1 MALFWWVCCHL
12 DGKCLFEIKMLDW
25 KCHHD
30 FSNREG
36 PGGGV
41 HILLTRSSLRLF
53 SRHQGLTIKPLVKW
67 LKVPRATNR
76 KPTINEEIHE
86 RVTSFS
92 SPFPL
97 LLHLL
102 HAALLINVLSP
113 GLRPH
118 SDCGGGHRRTAGISP
133 LERQVSVP
141 DITAMLQQ
149 HQRKLQCFI
158 PVALSEL
165 RWEQFDKNYLSK
177 LLLRKS
183 VYRKSELWEAYQK
196 INIRDAISVIDQVG
210 KTIQALLTLSV
221 KKESSQQVLHCHIER
236 VLKRVSFTSIVVLYQ

>member
-1 MALFWWVCCHL
+1 
-12 DGKCLFEIKMLDW
+12 MLDW

-102 HAALLINVLSP
+102 HVALLINVLSP

-149 HQRKLQCFI
+149 HQRKLQRQS
-158 PVALSEL
+158 VS
-165 RWEQFDKNYLSK
+165 YLSPC
-177 LLLRKS
+177 LS
-183 VYRKSELWEAYQK
+183 SGG
-196 INIRDAISVIDQVG
+196 SS
-210 KTIQALLTLSV
+210 LT
-221 KKESSQQVLHCHIER
+221 R
-236 VLKRVSFTSIVVLYQ
+236 TT

>member
-1 MALFWWVCCHL
+1 MYKKKHQKAKTLLQGSGIFRKAKENSTKSSITGESGAGKSTFNGFRRVYSEDRWLWF
-12 DGKCLFEIKMLDW
+12 GGFAKCLFEIKMLDW

-102 HAALLINVLSP
+102 H
-113 GLRPH
+113 LRPSH
-118 SDCGGGHRRTAGISP
+118 
-133 LERQVSVP
+133 
-141 DITAMLQQ
+141 
-149 HQRKLQCFI
+149 
-158 PVALSEL
+158 
-165 RWEQFDKNYLSK
+165 
-177 LLLRKS
+177 
-183 VYRKSELWEAYQK
+183 
-196 INIRDAISVIDQVG
+196 
-210 KTIQALLTLSV
+210 
-221 KKESSQQVLHCHIER
+221 
-236 VLKRVSFTSIVVLYQ
+236 